1 MPEVIDIRELATLI
15 KAKRGPLGLRAAA
28 TEIEGVSASTLSRVE
43 QGQIPDLDT
52 YLRICR
58 WLGVSPEKFV
68 PQTKRQ
74 NGVDTPD
81 IIAAHLRAD
90 RTLDPKTADALATMI
105 RLAYAAAPRTKPGS
119 KRSTARR
126 E

>member
-1 MPEVIDIRELATLI
+1 MPDVIDVRELGTLI

-28 TEIEGVSASTLSRVE
+28 KEIGEVSPSTLSRVE

-52 YLRICR
+52 YVRICQ

-68 PQTKRQ
+68 SASKQRESP
-74 NGVDTPD
+74 DTPD

-90 RTLDPKTADALATMI
+90 RTLDPKTADALATMV
-105 RLAYAAAPRTKPGS
+105 RLAYQSAPRGGLRS
-119 KRSTARR
+119 KRSSPRR
-126 E
+126 V